1 MTFSEKAEQSAAIKF
16 CVDIGKTPKETHE
29 FRKQSGKHCNMGRS
43 LVFKRYEI
51 FLDARDSFRDDMREG
66 RSSFRDCSA
75 AKNELRDV
83 LDSERRLTVIEIAEK
98 CGISKISVHEILSH
112 DLYMNYISNQNRLYT
127 FLITG

>member
-1 MTFSEKAEQSAAIKF
+1 MTFSEKAEQRAAIKF
-16 CVDIGKTPKETHE
+16 CANIGKTPKETHE

-66 RSSFRDCSA
+66 RSSFRDCST

-98 CGISKISVHEILSH
+98 CGISKISVHKI
-112 DLYMNYISNQNRLYT
+112 
-127 FLITG
+127 

>member
-1 MTFSEKAEQSAAIKF
+1 MTFSEKAEQRAAIKF

-29 FRKQSGKHCNMGRS
+29 FNKQSGKHCNMDRS

-51 FLDARDSFRDDMREG
+51 FLNARDSFRDDMREG
-66 RSSFRDCSA
+66 RSSFRDCST

-112 DLYMNYISNQNRLYT
+112 DLNMN
-127 FLITG
+127 